1 MAAVMH
7 HVHVPVAMSHAAH
20 QIEKALSAAL
30 FALLPPLAFG
40 LLIVSGLLLALGLAK
55 IL

>member
-20 QIEKALSAAL
+20 QLEKVLWATL
-30 FALLPPLAFG
+30 FALVPPVAFA
-40 LLIVSGLLLALGLAK
+40 LLILSGLLLALAISKVL
-55 IL
+55 

>member
-7 HVHVPVAMSHAAH
+7 HVHVPVAMSRTAH
-20 QIEKALSAAL
+20 QVEKVLWATL
-30 FALLPPLAFG
+30 FALVPPVAFA
-40 LLIVSGLLLALGLAK
+40 LLILSGLLLALALGK